1 MKMKFI
7 IIATG
12 VITLAG
18 MFTLPSCSKAE
29 APQAVATTQQG
40 VQRATKITHVNA
52 VQSSAWI
59 KENTDTVVLDIRTPK
74 EFNSGHID
82 GAVNINFYDNDFS
95 TQLQALDMSKDYVVH
110 CRSGGRS
117 GKSLATFKKLGFK
130 HVVHMDGG
138 MKAWNA
144 AKLPTIK

>member
-1 MKMKFI
+1 MKTKYLSVTAI
-7 IIATG
+7 
-12 VITLAG
+12 VISLASVAL
-18 MFTLPSCSKAE
+18 LPACSKAE
-29 APQAVATTQQG
+29 APQAVATTQKTEQ
-40 VQRATKITHVNA
+40 QTTKITHVNA